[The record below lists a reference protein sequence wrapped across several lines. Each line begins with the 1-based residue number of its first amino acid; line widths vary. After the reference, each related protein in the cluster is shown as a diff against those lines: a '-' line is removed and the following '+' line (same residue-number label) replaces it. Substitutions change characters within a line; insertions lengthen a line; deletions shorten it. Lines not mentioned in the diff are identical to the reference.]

1 MNAGWIVLAALT
13 IVAIGRGGSRRWW
26 SATVG
31 RRLDSGSADRGDRS
45 EWWRVAA
52 DRLAR
57 LAAGRP
63 RPWAR
68 RSRLADDV
76 APTLDELARSVA
88 AGSTLAVA
96 IGDLGPPTPSR
107 PFAAL
112 IAGALVDHQLG
123 HPLADAVAGIAGRIP
138 SQASRRSPPPEP
150 EPEPALALTV
160 LEVVARHGGS
170 AATTL
175 HRSAAAVR
183 ERRAVVAERA
193 AQSAQA
199 RMSAQVL
206 TVLPMGFAV
215 WTASTDH
222 RVGRFLFG
230 SLLGAACLGLGLG
243 INLVGWVWM
252 RRIIRGRK

>member
-1 MNAGWIVLAALT
+1 MKAGWIVLVALT
-13 IVAIGRGGSRRWW
+13 IAAIGRGGSRWW
-26 SATVG
+26 RSTTVG
-31 RRLDSGSADRGDRS
+31 RRFDPGSADRGDRS
-45 EWWRVAA
+45 EWRRVAA
-52 DRLAR
+52 DLLAR

-68 RSRLADDV
+68 RPHLADDV
-76 APTLDELARSVA
+76 APTLDELARSMA

-123 HPLADAVAGIAGRIP
+123 RPLADAVAGTAGRIP
-138 SQASRRSPPPEP
+138 SQASRRRPPSEP
-150 EPEPALALTV
+150 ESTLALTV

-175 HRSAAAVR
+175 HRSASAVR

-199 RMSAQVL
+199 RLSAQVL

-215 WTASTDH
+215 WTAATDH